1 LIASAFGLGLVAGAL
16 GGLMTVTFSVGVPF
30 LGPLAIAVGCLARPR
45 PIGAG
50 GTLIGWGATWLAL
63 FTRVSSSCSVD
74 CGNGPDVR
82 PWMAGAAGLVVGGFA
97 LLAAAY
103 HRGHGRPPEPS

>member
-1 LIASAFGLGLVAGAL
+1 MV
-16 GGLMTVTFSVGVPF
+16 VTFSVGVPL

-50 GTLIGWGATWLAL
+50 GTLIAWGTTWLFL

-74 CGNGPDVR
+74 CADGPDVG
-82 PWMAGAAGLVVGGFA
+82 PWMAAAVGLVVGGFA
-97 LLAAAY
+97 LLGAAY
-103 HRGHGRPPEPS
+103 HRGHGRPTEPS